1 MSRKSICETSKD
13 VTKFK
18 NYYIYIYTFVHEWK
32 AGYLKNSSTFLDRK
46 PITLPSIHH
55 SSPHRIKN
63 PRAFTSLVDALEY
76 VKYDGK

>member
-13 VTKFK
+13 VMKFK
-18 NYYIYIYTFVHEWK
+18 NHYIYMLYILFMWK
-32 AGYLKNSSTFLDRK
+32 ASYLKNSSTFLDRK